1 MHSMDTT
8 LEVGILSMLDISM
21 DSVSR
26 MGNLHA
32 HISGRLPVVCS
43 MEPLVTVYLASAV
56 LVMRGTLMVLL
67 HLWEM
72 TTFVIVWLHLLIGLQ
87 TRLNSIPTMRCGMV
101 SRASTHVTITII
113 LRGLRKLYQLQLLM
127 TLSYECASIFPT
139 MDPRDFC
146 SSWKYTSVEVIV
158 NEYLLRT

>member
-1 MHSMDTT
+1 MFN
-8 LEVGILSMLDISM
+8 MLM

-43 MEPLVTVYLASAV
+43 MEPVVTVTVASAV
-56 LVMRGTLMVLL
+56 LVKRGTFMVLL

-72 TTFVIVWLHLLIGLQ
+72 TTFVIVWLHLLTEVGFV
-87 TRLNSIPTMRCGMV
+87 SIPTMHCGMV
-101 SRASTHVTITII
+101 SQASTHVTITII

-127 TLSYECASIFPT
+127 TLSYECASLMAT
-139 MDPRDFC
+139 HTLTLDF
-146 SSWKYTSVEVIV
+146 SSWNYTSVEVIV
-158 NEYLLRT
+158 KEYLLITFSLLTRQTL

>member
-1 MHSMDTT
+1 MFNMS
-8 LEVGILSMLDISM
+8 L

-32 HISGRLPVVCS
+32 HISERLPVVCS
-43 MEPLVTVYLASAV
+43 LEPVVTFFLTRAV

-72 TTFVIVWLHLLIGLQ
+72 TIFVIVWSHVITHMQ
-87 TRLNSIPTMRCGMV
+87 PCSILTMRCGMV
-101 SRASTHVTITII
+101 SRASIHVIITII

-127 TLSYECASIFPT
+127 TLSYECASMIPT
-139 MDPRDFC
+139 HTLTLDF
-146 SSWKYTSVEVIV
+146 SSWNYTSGEVIV
-158 NEYLLRT
+158 NEYLLRTFSLLTRQTLLV